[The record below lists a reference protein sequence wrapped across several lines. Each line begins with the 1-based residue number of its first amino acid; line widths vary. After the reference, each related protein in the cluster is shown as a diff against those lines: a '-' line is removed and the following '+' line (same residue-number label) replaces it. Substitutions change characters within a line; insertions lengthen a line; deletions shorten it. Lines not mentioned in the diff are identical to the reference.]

1 MNLVLFFTYKTSI
14 NDWIKNGIFSREINL
29 YKELVKKGS
38 NVTLVSYDYKNYKD
52 DLEPH
57 GIKHLPIFDSD
68 KSKRNNIQIIFQS
81 IKFLFKNKQFF
92 KNIDVIKTN
101 QMLGSWLGLLTKLIY
116 KKPLFI
122 RTGYDLLEFSI
133 KNKKNFL
140 KKILYYF
147 LTGFCI
153 LYSDLYT
160 VTSKSDNDLLRR
172 RFFAKNI
179 EIRPNWIKI
188 ENEVKTVNKKHNTIL
203 SVGRL
208 EHQKN
213 YKSVI
218 SSISNSKYI
227 YDIFGQGSLKKNL
240 VKFANNNNVKL
251 NIYQPVDNEELLEV
265 YKSYKFF
272 LIPSY
277 FEGNPK
283 SMLEAMS
290 RGCIVIAS
298 DIPNHRE
305 IIEDTKNGFLFD
317 FESGNL
323 IELLERLESN
333 EVNLKEV
340 STNSYRY
347 ILKNNS
353 FENYLSKE
361 ITDLNKL
368 LGKK

>member
-1 MNLVLFFTYKTSI
+1 MVRFINKT
-14 NDWIKNGIFSREINL
+14 
-29 YKELVKKGS
+29 
-38 NVTLVSYDYKNYKD
+38 
-52 DLEPH
+52 
-57 GIKHLPIFDSD
+57 
-68 KSKRNNIQIIFQS
+68 NIQ
-81 IKFLFKNKQFF
+81 
-92 KNIDVIKTN
+92 
-101 QMLGSWLGLLTKLIY
+101 
-116 KKPLFI
+116 KPLFI

-188 ENEVKTVNKKHNTIL
+188 EKEVKTVNKKHNTIL

-240 VKFANNNNVKL
+240 VKFANNKNVKL
-251 NIYQPVDNEELLEV
+251 NIYQPVVDNEELLEV

-317 FESGNL
+317 FENGNL

-353 FENYLSKE
+353 FENYLSKNE